1 MAVFVNCA
9 DNIIRYQPFRTQF
22 TLTEVAMELIKKIK
36 ESERQAQEIID
47 QAKAEA
53 VKQAEEGRSRRLERL
68 AQAEQERKKAIDA
81 AASAAE
87 TQGLAKIEGLKE
99 QAKNDRQQL
108 RDKVSGKMADA
119 AAKVMDYLRG

>member
-1 MAVFVNCA
+1 
-9 DNIIRYQPFRTQF
+9 
-22 TLTEVAMELIKKIK
+22 MELIKKIK

-119 AAKVMDYLRG
+119 TAKVMDYLRG